1 MYATSES
8 YRNAEKGYYPSY
20 LTGTIQFSDNTTIEI
35 SDSDI
40 STGGVEITMQAATQD
55 ILEFGPAVV
64 GQLDLSLRTSKYDSR
79 YRYYNAVITL
89 NYNIELPDGVEVIP
103 LGIWTVS
110 EADRKGTTL
119 KLSAYDNLIKLDKA
133 FNVSVTGQPFDIMSQ
148 IAQECECELAED
160 ENYYK
165 TLPNNE
171 ELIGIMTGGACST
184 YRQAATAIAQLCG
197 CFVQAD
203 RFGKI
208 SMKQF
213 STTPTFSLT
222 ASQRYEC
229 VLADYLCRYVELV
242 VTSVQGTF
250 QSISQVVESGTTLTM
265 NDALAWDDGLPETL
279 QRRTDALMLLLD
291 QIQYTPGELS
301 IPSDPSIDCGD
312 YIAIET
318 ETGTVNTLVTS
329 YTWKYH
335 APMELESVGKNPRL
349 FSTNSS
355 KQQMLKE
362 VEQKSMANLYAFKN
376 IKRFDCTS
384 ELEPFVQVTFVSTK
398 ETFALFSGTFQ
409 VDVEVDDVEYTSK
422 LILTKTDEETGE
434 TITEEHNIPFTRAGH
449 VDLHI
454 QYQYNGVEF
463 GPKYIHT
470 LEKGSHIITLHYP
483 IQGIEGD
490 SIGRFA
496 IYMSVEGGNAHIKKE
511 MFMGTI
517 SGQGLAGNPKWDGTI
532 NFTEILPYYNIEDLS
547 LTMTNINDEL
557 AVSKSTNIR
566 KSDISQRIGAHRLA
580 DLTLPIIGFTESIGF
595 SEVVTNYTVEGA
607 KAENYDFNS
616 EYVTFENGF
625 ALRTL
630 YEYSSVEETIDTG
643 KMCSIMI
650 KTDDKANVESVVISE

>member
-1 MYATSES
+1 MYATSET
-8 YRNAEKGYYPSY
+8 YRNSVKGYYPSY
-20 LTGTIQFSDNTTIEI
+20 VTGTISFPDGTT
-35 SDSDI
+35 DI
-40 STGGVEITMQAATQD
+40 ITDEDILTGGLEITMQAANQD
-55 ILEFGPAVV
+55 ILEFGPAVI
-64 GQLDLSLRTSKYDSR
+64 GQLELSLRTSKYDSR
-79 YRYYNAVITL
+79 YKYYDAQIKLDYIV
-89 NYNIELPDGVEVIP
+89 ELPDDDEIIP
-103 LGIWTVS
+103 LGIWTVA
-110 EADRKGTTL
+110 EADRVGTKL
-119 KLSAYDNLIKLDKA
+119 KLTAYDNLIKLDKP
-133 FNVSVTGQPFDIMSQ
+133 FNVSMTGQPFDIMRQ
-148 IAQECECELAED
+148 LADECECELAED
-160 ENYYK
+160 EQYYLA
-165 TLPNNE
+165 LPNSE
-171 ELIGIMTGGACST
+171 ELIGIMTGGSCAT
-184 YRQAATAIAQLCG
+184 YRQAASAVAQLCG

-208 SMKQF
+208 TMRQF
-213 STTPTFSLT
+213 STTPTFTLN
-222 ASQRYEC
+222 ASQRYSYS
-229 VLADYLCRYVELV
+229 VADYICRYVELI
-242 VTSVQGTF
+242 VTSTQGTF
-250 QSISQVVESGTTLTM
+250 QSVSQVVENGTTLTM
-265 NDALAWDDGLPETL
+265 NDALAWDDGLSETL
-279 QRRTDALMLLLD
+279 QKRTDALMLLLD
-291 QIQYTPGELS
+291 EIQYTPGEVS

-312 YIAIET
+312 YVSLET

-335 APMELESVGKNPRL
+335 SAMELESVGKNPRL
-349 FSTNSS
+349 FATNSS

-398 ETFALFSGTFQ
+398 ETFALFSGTLQ
-409 VDVEVDDVEYTSK
+409 VDVDVDDVEYTSK

-496 IYMSVEGGNAHIKKE
+496 IYMSVEGGKAHVKKE

-517 SGQGLAGNPKWDGTI
+517 SGQGLAGTPKWDGTI
-532 NFTEILPYYNIEDLS
+532 NATEMIPYYSIEDLS
-547 LTMTNINDEL
+547 LTIKNVKDEL
-557 AVSKSTNIR
+557 AISKPGVGKSNVIEHINKFNIM
-566 KSDISQRIGAHRLA
+566 
-580 DLTLPIIGFTESIGF
+580 DLTLPIVGVTESIGF

-625 ALRTL
+625 ALRTK
-630 YEYSSVEETIDTG
+630 YEYNSVKQGIDSG
-643 KMCSIMI
+643 NMCSILI
-650 KTDDKANVESVVISE
+650 ITDDKASIEGMEVI